1 MIDKVFG
8 AQNEKKKNPIFLIDY
23 YTLSFHQNKISL
35 VYNICT
41 KDVYYSRFSLFW
53 GMNDRK
59 SESILKLLAFINYTC
74 WRTRGI
80 WS

>member
-1 MIDKVFG
+1 MIDKVL
-8 AQNEKKKNPIFLIDY
+8 ALRTKKKNPIFLIDY

-53 GMNDRK
+53 GN
-59 SESILKLLAFINYTC
+59 E
-74 WRTRGI
+74 
-80 WS
+80 